1 MLYIGLQIARLV
13 VGVKLGEKLQH
24 LRYLEGLYR
33 GLGRP
38 MSKAEVV
45 RAMEQELNASIS
57 HPYLCQLESGSRVH
71 MTARTR
77 ELLAHFFKVLP
88 GYLVDDPEGFET
100 SLTTEIPAGPGRVR
114 GWLAAQAEGLAEEP
128 FLAHLF
134 WKLSRAQDP
143 MRFVALLDRLL
154 ELPPTALMEIESSV
168 DSFEIRDRAQ
178 EIIDKAQEADGGIQS

>member
-1 MLYIGLQIARLV
+1 M
-13 VGVKLGEKLQH
+13 KLSEKLQH
-24 LRYLEGLYR
+24 LRHLEGLYR

-38 MSKAEVV
+38 MTKAEVV
-45 RAMEQELNASIS
+45 RAMKQELHASIS
-57 HPYLCQLESGSRVH
+57 HPYLCQLENGSRVH

-77 ELLAHFFKVLP
+77 ELLAQFFKVLP

-100 SLTTEIPAGPGRVR
+100 SLTTEMSATPDRIRD
-114 GWLAAQAEGLAEEP
+114 WLAAQAEEMAEEP

-154 ELPPTALMEIESSV
+154 ELPPTALAEIESSIE
-168 DSFEIRDRAQ
+168 SIET
-178 EIIDKAQEADGGIQS
+178 KK

>member
-1 MLYIGLQIARLV
+1 
-13 VGVKLGEKLQH
+13 VKLSEKLQH
-24 LRYLEGLYR
+24 LRHLEGLYR

-38 MSKAEVV
+38 MTKAEVV
-45 RAMEQELNASIS
+45 RAMKQELHASIS
-57 HPYLCQLESGSRVH
+57 HPYLCQLENGSRVH

-77 ELLAHFFKVLP
+77 ELLAQFFKVLP

-100 SLTTEIPAGPGRVR
+100 SLTTEMSATPDRIRD
-114 GWLAAQAEGLAEEP
+114 WLAAQAEEMAEEP

-154 ELPPTALMEIESSV
+154 ELPPTALAEIESSIE
-168 DSFEIRDRAQ
+168 SIET
-178 EIIDKAQEADGGIQS
+178 KK

>member
-1 MLYIGLQIARLV
+1 M
-13 VGVKLGEKLQH
+13 KLSEKLQH
-24 LRYLEGLYR
+24 LRHLEGLYR

-38 MSKAEVV
+38 MTKAEVV
-45 RAMEQELNASIS
+45 RAMKQELHASIS
-57 HPYLCQLESGSRVH
+57 HPYLCQLENGSRVH

-77 ELLAHFFKVLP
+77 ELLAQFFKVLP

-100 SLTTEIPAGPGRVR
+100 SLTTEMSATPDRIRD
-114 GWLAAQAEGLAEEP
+114 WLAAQAEEMAEEP

-154 ELPPTALMEIESSV
+154 ELPPAALAEIESSIE
-168 DSFEIRDRAQ
+168 SIETRTRA
-178 EIIDKAQEADGGIQS
+178 GNLT